1 MDKISIEI
9 ISRVARAFLM
19 VLCVYLRANCMQD
32 ARFKPI
38 HVTVAELSP
47 FSVLNVI
54 PKYSMTKKLSHFLG

>member
-19 VLCVYLRANCMQD
+19 ILCVYARANCMQY

-38 HVTVAELSP
+38 HVTEAELCHHLV
-47 FSVLNVI
+47 F
-54 PKYSMTKKLSHFLG
+54 